1 MKLSRFTVNVTTSAL
16 GAAVA
21 YSPQCNGLVRTVEY
35 VKPTS
40 DGLDAATDIDIIA
53 DVSGAVIWTNDD
65 LSASKVIHPLAKAQD
80 NTGADI
86 AGAYAPICLAD
97 ERIKITVANGGAT
110 LSGQFVFTIEG
121 VALS

>member
-1 MKLSRFTVNVTTSAL
+1 MKLSRFTVNVTTDDQ
-16 GAAVA
+16 GDAVA

-35 VKPTS
+35 VRPTS
-40 DGLDAATDIDIIA
+40 GGLDAATDIDIIA

-65 LSASKVIHPLAKAQD
+65 LSASKVIHPLAQAQD

-86 AGAYAPICLAD
+86 VGAYAPICLAD
-97 ERIKITVANGGAT
+97 ERIKITVANGGNT

>member
-35 VKPTS
+35 VKPIS

-65 LSASKVIHPLAKAQD
+65 LAASKVIHPLTQAQA

-86 AGAYAPICLAD
+86 VGAYAPICLAD
-97 ERIKITVANGGAT
+97 ERIKITVANGGDT
-110 LSGQFVFTIEG
+110 LSGQFIFTIEG

>member
-1 MKLSRFTVNVTTSAL
+1 MKLSRFSVAVTTSAL
-16 GAAVA
+16 GAAVT

-40 DGLDAATDIDIIA
+40 DGLDVATDIDIIA

-65 LSASKVIHPLAKAQD
+65 LSASKVIHPLAQAQD

-97 ERIKITVANGGAT
+97 ERIKITVANGGDT
-110 LSGQFVFTIEG
+110 LSGQFIFTIEG

>member
-1 MKLSRFTVNVTTSAL
+1 MKLSRFSVAVTTSAL

-40 DGLDAATDIDIIA
+40 GGLDIATDIDIVA
-53 DVSGAVIWTNDD
+53 DISGAVIWTNDD
-65 LSASKVIHPLAKAQD
+65 LAASQVIHPLAQAQD

-86 AGAYAPICLAD
+86 TGAYAPICLAD
-97 ERIKITVANGGAT
+97 ERIKITVANGGDAA
-110 LSGQFVFTIEG
+110 SGTFIFTIEG

>member
-1 MKLSRFTVNVTTSAL
+1 MKLSRFSVAVTTSAL

-65 LSASKVIHPLAKAQD
+65 LSASKVIHPLTQAQD

-86 AGAYAPICLAD
+86 TGAYAPICLAD
-97 ERIKITVANGGAT
+97 ERIKITVANGGDS
-110 LSGQFVFTIEG
+110 LSGTFIFTIEG

>member
-1 MKLSRFTVNVTTSAL
+1 MKLSRFTVNVTTDDQ
-16 GAAVA
+16 GNAVA

-35 VKPTS
+35 VKPTLG
-40 DGLDAATDIDIIA
+40 GLDAATDIDIIA

-65 LSASKVIHPLAKAQD
+65 LSDSKVIHPLAQAQD

-97 ERIKITVANGGAT
+97 ERIKITVANGGDT
-110 LSGQFVFTIEG
+110 LSGQFIFTIEG
-121 VALS
+121 VVLS

>member
-16 GAAVA
+16 GAAVV

-65 LSASKVIHPLAKAQD
+65 LSVSKVIHPLAPAQD
-80 NTGADI
+80 NRGADI
-86 AGAYAPICLAD
+86 TGAYATICLAD
-97 ERIKITVANGGAT
+97 ERIKITVADGGDS
-110 LSGQFVFTIEG
+110 LSGTFIFTIEG

>member
-1 MKLSRFTVNVTTSAL
+1 MKLSRFTVNVTTSAQ
-16 GAAVA
+16 GVAVA

-35 VKPTS
+35 VKPQS
-40 DGLDAATDIDIIA
+40 GGLDAATDIDIIA

-65 LSASKVIHPLAKAQD
+65 LAASKVIHPLAQAQD

-97 ERIKITVANGGAT
+97 ERIKITVANGGDT
-110 LSGQFVFTIEG
+110 LSGTFIFTIEG
-121 VALS
+121 VVLS

>member
-1 MKLSRFTVNVTTSAL
+1 MKLSRFSVAITTSAS

-40 DGLDAATDIDIIA
+40 GGLDAATDIDIIA

-65 LSASKVIHPLAKAQD
+65 LAASKVIHPLAQAQN

-86 AGAYAPICLAD
+86 TGAYAPICLAD
-97 ERIKITVANGGAT
+97 ERIKITVANGGDAA
-110 LSGQFVFTIEG
+110 SGTFIFTIEG

>member
-1 MKLSRFTVNVTTSAL
+1 MKLSRFSVAITTSAL

-40 DGLDAATDIDIIA
+40 GGLDAATDIDIIA
-53 DVSGAVIWTNDD
+53 DVSGAVIWTNGD
-65 LSASKVIHPLAKAQD
+65 LSVSKVIHPLAPAQD

-86 AGAYAPICLAD
+86 TGAYAPICLAD
-97 ERIKITVANGGAT
+97 ERIKITVANGGDS
-110 LSGQFVFTIEG
+110 LSGTFIFTIEG

>member
-1 MKLSRFTVNVTTSAL
+1 MKLSRFTVNVTTDDQ
-16 GAAVA
+16 GDAVA

-40 DGLDAATDIDIIA
+40 GGLDAATDIDIIA

-65 LSASKVIHPLAKAQD
+65 LSASKVIHPLTQAQD

-86 AGAYAPICLAD
+86 VGAYAPICLAD
-97 ERIKITVANGGAT
+97 ERIKITVANGGDS

>member
-1 MKLSRFTVNVTTSAL
+1 MKLSRFTVNVTTDDQ
-16 GAAVA
+16 GDAVA

-65 LSASKVIHPLAKAQD
+65 LSDSKVIHPLAQAQD

-86 AGAYAPICLAD
+86 VGAYAPICLAD
-97 ERIKITVANGGAT
+97 ERIKITVANGGNT

>member
-1 MKLSRFTVNVTTSAL
+1 MKLSRFTVNVTTDDQ
-16 GAAVA
+16 GDAVA

-40 DGLDAATDIDIIA
+40 GGLDAATDIDIIA

-65 LSASKVIHPLAKAQD
+65 LSASKVIHPLAQAQD

-86 AGAYAPICLAD
+86 TGAYAPICLAD
-97 ERIKITVANGGAT
+97 ERIKITVANGGNT

>member
-35 VKPTS
+35 VQPTS
-40 DGLDAATDIDIIA
+40 GGHDAATDIDIIA

-65 LSASKVIHPLAKAQD
+65 LAASKVIHPLAQAQD
-80 NTGADI
+80 NTGEDI
-86 AGAYAPICLAD
+86 TGAYAQICLDD
-97 ERIKITVANGGAT
+97 ERIKITVANGGNT

-121 VALS
+121 VVLS

>member
-1 MKLSRFTVNVTTSAL
+1 MKLSRFTVNITTDDQ
-16 GAAVA
+16 GDAVA

-35 VKPTS
+35 VRPTS
-40 DGLDAATDIDIIA
+40 SGLDAATDIDIIA

-65 LSASKVIHPLAKAQD
+65 LSASKVIHPLAQAQD

-86 AGAYAPICLAD
+86 VGAYAPICLAD
-97 ERIKITVANGGAT
+97 ERIKITVANGGDT

>member
-1 MKLSRFTVNVTTSAL
+1 MKLSRFSVAVTTSAL

-40 DGLDAATDIDIIA
+40 GGLDAATDIDIIA
-53 DVSGAVIWTNDD
+53 DVGGVVIWTNDD
-65 LSASKVIHPLAKAQD
+65 LAASKVIHPLAQAQD

-97 ERIKITVANGGAT
+97 ERIKITVANGGDS
-110 LSGQFVFTIEG
+110 LSGTFIFTIEG

>member
-1 MKLSRFTVNVTTSAL
+1 MKLSRFSVNVTTDDQ

-40 DGLDAATDIDIIA
+40 GGLDAATDINIVADI
-53 DVSGAVIWTNDD
+53 SGAVIWTNDD
-65 LSASKVIHPLAKAQD
+65 LAASQVIHPLAQAQD
-80 NTGADI
+80 NTGKDI
-86 AGAYAPICLAD
+86 TGAYAPICLAD
-97 ERIKITVANGGAT
+97 ERIKIIVAHGGNT
-110 LSGQFVFTIEG
+110 LSGQFIFTIEG

>member
-1 MKLSRFTVNVTTSAL
+1 MKLSRFTVNVTTDDQ
-16 GAAVA
+16 GDAVA

-35 VKPTS
+35 IQPTS
-40 DGLDAATDIDIIA
+40 GGLDAATDIDIIA

-65 LSASKVIHPLAKAQD
+65 LSASKVIHPLAQAQD

-97 ERIKITVANGGAT
+97 ERIKITVANGGDT
-110 LSGQFVFTIEG
+110 LSGTFIFTIEG
-121 VALS
+121 VVLS

>member
-1 MKLSRFTVNVTTSAL
+1 MRLTRVSVAVVTDEL

-35 VKPTS
+35 VKPIS

-65 LSASKVIHPLAKAQD
+65 LAASKVIHPLAQAQD

-97 ERIKITVANGGAT
+97 ERIKITVANGGDT

>member
-1 MKLSRFTVNVTTSAL
+1 MKLSRFTVNVTTDDQ
-16 GAAVA
+16 GAAVV

-40 DGLDAATDIDIIA
+40 DGLDVATDIDIIA

-65 LSASKVIHPLAKAQD
+65 LSASKVIHPLTQAQD

-86 AGAYAPICLAD
+86 TGAYAPICLAD
-97 ERIKITVANGGAT
+97 ERIKITVANGGDAA
-110 LSGQFVFTIEG
+110 SGTFIFTIEG

>member
-1 MKLSRFTVNVTTSAL
+1 MKLSRYTVNVTTSAL
-16 GAAVA
+16 GAAVV
-21 YSPQCNGLVRTVEY
+21 YSPQCNGLIRTVEY

-40 DGLDAATDIDIIA
+40 GGLDVATDIDIVA

-65 LSASKVIHPLAKAQD
+65 LSASKVIHPLAQAQD

-86 AGAYAPICLAD
+86 AGAYAHICLAD
-97 ERIKITVANGGAT
+97 ERIKITVANGGDS
-110 LSGQFVFTIEG
+110 LSGTFIFTIEG

>member
-1 MKLSRFTVNVTTSAL
+1 MKLSRFTVNVTTDDQ
-16 GAAVA
+16 GDAVA

-40 DGLDAATDIDIIA
+40 GGLDAATDIDIIA

-65 LSASKVIHPLAKAQD
+65 LSDSKVIHPLAQAQD

-86 AGAYAPICLAD
+86 VGAYAPICLAD
-97 ERIKITVANGGAT
+97 ERIKITVANGGNT
-110 LSGQFVFTIEG
+110 LSGQFIFTIEG

>member
-1 MKLSRFTVNVTTSAL
+1 MKLARFTVNVTTDDQ
-16 GAAVA
+16 GNAVA

-40 DGLDAATDIDIIA
+40 GGLDAATDIDIIA

-65 LSASKVIHPLAKAQD
+65 LAASKVIHPLAQAQD
-80 NTGADI
+80 NTGANI
-86 AGAYAPICLAD
+86 VGAYAPICLAD
-97 ERIKITVANGGAT
+97 ERIKITVANGGNT

>member
-1 MKLSRFTVNVTTSAL
+1 MRLTRVSVAVVTDDL

-65 LSASKVIHPLAKAQD
+65 LASSKVIHPLAQAQD

-86 AGAYAPICLAD
+86 VGAYAPICLAD
-97 ERIKITVANGGAT
+97 ERIKITVANGGDT
-110 LSGQFVFTIEG
+110 LSGTFIFTIEG

>member
-1 MKLSRFTVNVTTSAL
+1 MKLSRFTVNVTTDDQ
-16 GAAVA
+16 GDAVA

-35 VKPTS
+35 IKPTP

-65 LSASKVIHPLAKAQD
+65 LSASKVIHPLAPAQD
-80 NTGADI
+80 NTGADL

-97 ERIKITVANGGAT
+97 ERIKITVANGGNT

>member
-1 MKLSRFTVNVTTSAL
+1 MKLSRFTVNITTDDQ
-16 GAAVA
+16 GDAVA

-35 VKPTS
+35 VRPTS
-40 DGLDAATDIDIIA
+40 SGLDAATDIDIIA

-65 LSASKVIHPLAKAQD
+65 LSASKVIHPLAQAQD

-86 AGAYAPICLAD
+86 VGAYAPICLAD
-97 ERIKITVANGGAT
+97 ERIKITVANGGNT

>member
-1 MKLSRFTVNVTTSAL
+1 MKLSRFTVNVTTDDH
-16 GAAVA
+16 GDAVA

-35 VKPTS
+35 VKPQS
-40 DGLDAATDIDIIA
+40 GGLDAATDIDIIA

-65 LSASKVIHPLAKAQD
+65 LSDSKVIHPLAPAQD

-86 AGAYAPICLAD
+86 VGAYAPICLAD
-97 ERIKITVANGGAT
+97 ERIKITVANGGNT

>member
-1 MKLSRFTVNVTTSAL
+1 MKLSRFTVNVTTDDQ
-16 GAAVA
+16 GDAVA

-35 VKPTS
+35 VRPTS
-40 DGLDAATDIDIIA
+40 GGLDAATDIDIIA

-65 LSASKVIHPLAKAQD
+65 LSDSKVIHPLAQAQD

-86 AGAYAPICLAD
+86 VGAYAPICLAD
-97 ERIKITVANGGAT
+97 ERIKITVANGGNS
-110 LSGQFVFTIEG
+110 LSGTFIFTIEG

>member
-1 MKLSRFTVNVTTSAL
+1 MKLSRFSVAVTTSAL

-21 YSPQCNGLVRTVEY
+21 YSPQCNGLIRTVEY
-35 VKPTS
+35 IKPTS
-40 DGLDAATDIDIIA
+40 GGLDAATDIDIIA

-65 LSASKVIHPLAKAQD
+65 LSASKVIHPLTQAQD

-86 AGAYAPICLAD
+86 TGAYAPICLAD
-97 ERIKITVANGGAT
+97 ERIKITVANGGDS
-110 LSGQFVFTIEG
+110 LSGTFIFTIEG

>member
-1 MKLSRFTVNVTTSAL
+1 MKLSRFSVAVTTSAL

-35 VKPTS
+35 IKPTS
-40 DGLDAATDIDIIA
+40 GGLDAATDIDIIA

-65 LSASKVIHPLAKAQD
+65 LSASKVIHPLTPAQD

-86 AGAYAPICLAD
+86 TGVYAPICLAD
-97 ERIKITVANGGAT
+97 ERIKITVANGGDS
-110 LSGQFVFTIEG
+110 LSGTFIFTIEG

>member
-1 MKLSRFTVNVTTSAL
+1 MKLSRFSVAVTTSAQ

-21 YSPQCNGLVRTVEY
+21 YSPQCNGLIRTVEY

-40 DGLDAATDIDIIA
+40 GGLDAATDIDIIA

-65 LSASKVIHPLAKAQD
+65 LAASKVIHPLAQAQA

-86 AGAYAPICLAD
+86 TGAYAPICLAD
-97 ERIKITVANGGAT
+97 ERIKITVANGGNAA
-110 LSGQFVFTIEG
+110 SGTFIFTIEG

>member
-1 MKLSRFTVNVTTSAL
+1 MKLSRFTVNVTTDDQ
-16 GAAVA
+16 GDAVA

-40 DGLDAATDIDIIA
+40 GGLDAATDIDIIA

-65 LSASKVIHPLAKAQD
+65 LSASKVIHPLTQAQD

-86 AGAYAPICLAD
+86 VGAYAPICLAD
-97 ERIKITVANGGAT
+97 ERIKITVANGGNT

-121 VALS
+121 VVLS

>member
-40 DGLDAATDIDIIA
+40 GGLDAATDIDIIA

-65 LSASKVIHPLAKAQD
+65 LASSKVIHPLAQAQD

-97 ERIKITVANGGAT
+97 ERIKITVANGGDT
-110 LSGQFVFTIEG
+110 LSGTFIFTIEG

>member
-1 MKLSRFTVNVTTSAL
+1 MKLSRFSVAVTTSAL

-40 DGLDAATDIDIIA
+40 GGLDAATDIDIIA
-53 DVSGAVIWTNDD
+53 DVGGVVIWTNDD
-65 LSASKVIHPLAKAQD
+65 LAASKVIHPLAQAQD

-97 ERIKITVANGGAT
+97 ERIKITVANGGDT
-110 LSGQFVFTIEG
+110 LSGQFIFTIEG

>member
-1 MKLSRFTVNVTTSAL
+1 MRLTRVSVSVVTDES

-40 DGLDAATDIDIIA
+40 GGLDAATDIDIIA
-53 DVSGAVIWTNDD
+53 DVSGAVIWTNKD
-65 LSASKVIHPLAKAQD
+65 LASSKVIHPLAQAQD

-86 AGAYAPICLAD
+86 VGAYAPICLAD
-97 ERIKITVANGGAT
+97 ERIKITVANGGNT

-121 VALS
+121 VVLS

>member
-1 MKLSRFTVNVTTSAL
+1 MRLTRVSVAVVTDES

-40 DGLDAATDIDIIA
+40 GGLDAATDIDIIA

-65 LSASKVIHPLAKAQD
+65 LSASKVIHPLAPAQD
-80 NTGADI
+80 NTGTDI

>member
-1 MKLSRFTVNVTTSAL
+1 MKLSRFTVSVTTDAT
-16 GAAVA
+16 GDAVA

-40 DGLDAATDIDIIA
+40 GGLDIATDIDIIA
-53 DVSGAVIWTNDD
+53 DISGAVIWTNDD
-65 LSASKVIHPLAKAQD
+65 LAASQVIHPLAQAQD

-86 AGAYAPICLAD
+86 TGAYAPICLAD
-97 ERIKITVANGGAT
+97 ERIKITVANGGNAA
-110 LSGQFVFTIEG
+110 SGTFIFTIEG